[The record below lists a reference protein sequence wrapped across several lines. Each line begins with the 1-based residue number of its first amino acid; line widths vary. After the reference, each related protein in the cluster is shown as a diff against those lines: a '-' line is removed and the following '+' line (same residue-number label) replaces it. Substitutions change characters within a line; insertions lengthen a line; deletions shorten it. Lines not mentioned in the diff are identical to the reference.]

1 MAVRF
6 DAGTDVYTATTG
18 LPSSSTVWSMTMWA
32 LMAVNRA
39 TYCGF
44 LDMPQTTGA
53 DAATWQYPGVGGN
66 GTTIIGAFSDAT
78 EISSPAVDMTVGTWF
93 RIALIRA
100 SATSATLYRG
110 AFGSPLTATTDAAMS
125 TNITGTP
132 AKLWLGGDSY
142 SAEWWNGRLANVKL
156 YNAALTQAEVETE
169 LGQYVPVRTANLL
182 RWHPMIGAETTDRS
196 GNGNTLTAG
205 STAANTEDGPPIPWM
220 VMAAPQPMTARRRAA
235 NF

>member
-1 MAVRF
+1 MAARF
-6 DAGTDVYTATTG
+6 DAATDVYTATTG
-18 LPSSSTVWSMTMWA
+18 LPSSSTAWSMIMWV
-32 LMAVNRA
+32 LMSVDRNS
-39 TYCGF
+39 YCGF
-44 LDMPQTTGA
+44 ADMPQTTGG

-78 EISSPAVDMTVGTWF
+78 EISSPAIDTTVGGWF
-93 RIALIRA
+93 RVALTRA

-110 AFGSPLTATTDAAMS
+110 ANGSPLTVTTNAAMT

-142 SAEWWNGRLANVKL
+142 STEWWNGRLANFKL
-156 YNAALTQAEVETE
+156 YNAALTQSEVEVE

-182 RWHPMIGAETTDRS
+182 RWHPFVGAETTDRS
-196 GNGNTLTAG
+196 GNGNNLTAG
-205 STAANTEDGPPIPWM
+205 SSAATTEDGPPIPWT
-220 VMAAPQPMTARRRAA
+220 VIPAPQPMAARRAA

>member
-1 MAVRF
+1 MAARF
-6 DAGTDVYTATTG
+6 DASTDVYTATTG
-18 LPSSSTVWSMTMWA
+18 LPSSSSVWSMTMWA
-32 LMAVNRA
+32 LLAVDRD

-44 LDMPQTTGA
+44 ADMPQTTGA

-78 EISSPAVDMTVGTWF
+78 EISSPAIDMTVGAWF

-142 SAEWWNGRLANVKL
+142 SAEWWNGRLANFKL
-156 YNAALTQAEVETE
+156 WNAALTQAEVETE
-169 LGQYVPVRTANLL
+169 FGQYVPVRTANLL
-182 RWHPMIGAETTDRS
+182 RWHPLVGAETTDRS

-205 STAANTEDGPPIPWM
+205 STAASTEDGPPIPWM